1 MTMNSLQYRLM
12 GTLAVAIGLF
22 SLPGH
27 AGMVVNGTRFVFAAS
42 DHAKSITVRNT
53 GNESFLVKSQ
63 VIPDDGRELSGT
75 VSDHPAGGSANN
87 NPFVITPPLFL
98 LGAGRS
104 SQLRLECIS
113 CESLPHNRE
122 SLYRLGIS
130 AIPGGG
136 KPSTNVVQLAVR
148 STFKLFYRP
157 AGLSGEPG
165 LAYQQLQWE
174 RHGTNVVVH
183 NQTPYYVTLFG
194 MNVNHKKVAESGM
207 VAPYSS
213 RTESW
218 CPASGKC
225 EIEWASLNDFGG
237 ITPSWSVS
245 PEAVAKTGA
254 ASETKSI
261 TSIK

>member
-1 MTMNSLQYRLM
+1 MNSLQYSLV

-22 SLPGH
+22 SFPGH

-42 DHAKSITVRNT
+42 EHAKSVTVRNT
-53 GNESFLVKSQ
+53 GKESFLVKSQ
-63 VIPDDGRELSGT
+63 VIPDDGRELSDT
-75 VSDHPAGGSANN
+75 VSDRPAGSSAKD

-104 SQLRLECIS
+104 SQLRVECVS
-113 CESLPHNRE
+113 CEGLPHDRE

-130 AIPGGG
+130 AIPGG
-136 KPSTNVVQLAVR
+136 KPSTNAVQLAVR

-174 RHGTNVVVH
+174 RHGINVVVH
-183 NQTPYYVTLFG
+183 NPTPYYVTLFG
-194 MNVNHKKVAESGM
+194 MTVNNKKVVESGM

-213 RTESW
+213 RTHDW
-218 CPASGKC
+218 CPASEKC
-225 EIEWASLNDFGG
+225 EIQWESLNDFGG
-237 ITPSWSVS
+237 ITPTWSVS
-245 PEAVAKTGA
+245 PKAVAKAGV
-254 ASETKSI
+254 ASQAKPIKSN
-261 TSIK
+261 K